1 MTGIQCR
8 KGHIFAMIVDNQVN
22 SAEWKLEEAYYKAQG
37 CEVVRDE
44 HLRFAKPEMCSH
56 CDSLEH
62 EFKELIEE
70 IKNQE

>member
-37 CEVVRDE
+37 CEVVKDE
-44 HLRFAKPEMCSH
+44 QLRFTQPEMCSH

-62 EFKELIEE
+62 EFESLIEE
-70 IKNQE
+70 IKEQE